1 MEDVLPGNPLCPLL
15 PQLCVLRGDDFEV
28 MAIAGNEVRAM
39 LIEVLGTGCPKCK
52 KVFETMEAALRDL
65 SLAGQVELVKVT
77 DMAEIVRRGVLM
89 TPAVAVD
96 GKVHISGKVPSM
108 QEARALILRETGVAR
123 G

>member
-1 MEDVLPGNPLCPLL
+1 
-15 PQLCVLRGDDFEV
+15 
-28 MAIAGNEVRAM
+28 M
-39 LIEVLGTGCPKCK
+39 LIEVLGSGCPKCK

-65 SLAGQVELVKVT
+65 SLAGQVDLVKVT

-96 GKVHISGKVPSM
+96 GKIHISGKVPSM
-108 QEARALILRETGVAR
+108 QEARALILRETGVSK